1 MGAASE
7 LREVFVNLI
16 LNAVQAMP
24 EGGTITFDTY
34 TSEQQAVCARV
45 TDTGIGMSDDIQEN
59 IFEPLFTTKGEQGT
73 GMGLAASYGI
83 VQEHEGEIDV
93 SSTPGEG
100 TEFIL
105 SFPPVQRGA
114 SNPETDD
121 STETHGQSIQ
131 ILVVD
136 DEDMVR
142 SIADQ
147 LLTLNGHNVT
157 CAQSGPEALSLLS
170 ETAFDI

>member
-45 TDTGIGMSDDIQEN
+45 TDIGIGMSDDIQEN

-83 VQEHEGEIDV
+83 IQEHGGDIDV
-93 SSTPGEG
+93 SSEPGQG
-100 TEFIL
+100 TSFTL
-105 SFPPVQRGA
+105 TFPPA
-114 SNPETDD
+114 DDAEPEREEREPEP
-121 STETHGQSIQ
+121 TENENVRV
-131 ILVVD
+131 LV
-136 DEDMVR
+136 
-142 SIADQ
+142 
-147 LLTLNGHNVT
+147 
-157 CAQSGPEALSLLS
+157 
-170 ETAFDI
+170 